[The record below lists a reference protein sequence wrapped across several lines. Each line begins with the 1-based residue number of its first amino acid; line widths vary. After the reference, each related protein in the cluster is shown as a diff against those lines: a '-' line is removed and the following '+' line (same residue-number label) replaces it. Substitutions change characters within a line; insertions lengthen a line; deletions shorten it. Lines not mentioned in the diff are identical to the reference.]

1 MSEQTLSL
9 IFFVSFLV
17 LLLAG
22 PLLALAWAG
31 VRRLWSLHER
41 AMQAEAAAAELRREV
56 AYHRCRNAGLL
67 ETPEVRPC

>member
-9 IFFVSFLV
+9 IFFIAFLV

-31 VRRLWSLHER
+31 IQRLRTLASR
-41 AMQAEAAAAELRREV
+41 ATQAEDALARSRREV
-56 AYHRCRNAGLL
+56 AHYRYRFGLL
-67 ETPEVRPC
+67 ETPEVPS

>member
-9 IFFVSFLV
+9 IFFVTFLV

-31 VRRLWSLHER
+31 VKRLWSLHER
-41 AMQAEAAAAELRREV
+41 AMRAEVELANLRREIT
-56 AYHRCRNAGLL
+56 YHRYRNAGLL
-67 ETPEVRPC
+67 EGGSSC